1 MKRIIAVILTLILEL
16 SFPLMAFADEG
27 NAFDV
32 SVVEGNRLYEYDKFD
47 RTWKIVGFY
56 EQDYSDVWI
65 VVGVLLFPE
74 YIEEGWGPELRV
86 ISYDPKDEIF
96 DEVKSF
102 KAVIDDTIYTFSD
115 LQIEKSINGSSA
127 FGGTVFRQFVNSLE
141 TGKEIAFRIECED
154 NDGTSYSV
162 TIDPVEMD
170 ALKDLI
176 EMAYVLEK
184 SNAWECDIAPKL
196 SDYSFGAKIE

>member
-1 MKRIIAVILTLILEL
+1 MKRIIAVTITLVLVL
-16 SFPLMAFADEG
+16 SLPLIAFADEG

-86 ISYDPKDEIF
+86 ISYDPNDEIF

-102 KAVIDDTIYTFSD
+102 KAVIDDTLYTFSD